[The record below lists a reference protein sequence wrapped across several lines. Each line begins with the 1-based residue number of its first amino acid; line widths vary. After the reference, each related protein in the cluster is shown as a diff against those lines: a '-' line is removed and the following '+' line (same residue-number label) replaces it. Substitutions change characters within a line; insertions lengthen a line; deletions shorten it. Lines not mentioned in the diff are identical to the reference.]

1 MCLLSYMN
9 SGSDLLSAIPF
20 IQQIYFQ
27 VLKFKCEYKIWFPR
41 KFFNFTFSNIVTL
54 SQVSS
59 NSLGLQIKCFLFLLR
74 TLLQGIFLDMF

>member
-59 NSLGLQIKCFLFLLR
+59 NSLGIANKVFPVFLKNIASRHFS
-74 TLLQGIFLDMF
+74 